1 MAKRFSLTE
10 EKLDDLFVEE
20 VASVVKLVGRLPAK
34 DQIAPICT
42 RWLHIFQQ
50 STPKERFS
58 RNYMLL
64 LLHKQLN
71 EQKALTYPFTNP
83 KTSQMDLP
91 TIHQMSLKMDNK
103 TEHQSGLDDE
113 ECRSNESLDEE
124 ELSSF
129 SSCENLEEANLRLV
143 DENTELTKE
152 LQELQS
158 TYKKLQ
164 VKRDK
169 GEKAIQVQRE
179 QINMLDKENR
189 YLKRIFA
196 CSSIYALKQLCTGQD
211 PALFFDTLFNVLCEE
226 EADYQQVKH
235 FNEHFKAL
243 LHAHIDHFQ
252 RQQRAPLLEQ
262 AGKRYDKLRSKVSKR
277 YKNVMALKLDAQ
289 GQELTLSAM
298 RYLTVLRRLF
308 IATFEGKANTKKAV
322 VKILQQ
328 SYDHMNEML

>member
-10 EKLDDLFVEE
+10 EKLNDLFVEE

-42 RWLHIFQQ
+42 RWLNIFQQ
-50 STPKERFS
+50 STPRERFS

-71 EQKALTYPFTNP
+71 EQKTLAYPFTHS

-103 TEHQSGLDDE
+103 AEHQSGAIGDE
-113 ECRSNESLDEE
+113 CKSSESLDEE

-129 SSCENLEEANLRLV
+129 SSCENLEQANLRLV
-143 DENTELTKE
+143 DENTELSKE

-158 TYKKLQ
+158 TFEKLQ

-169 GEKAIQVQRE
+169 SEKAIQMHCE
-179 QINMLDKENR
+179 QIHMLDKENR

-211 PALFFDTLFNVLCEE
+211 PGLFFDTLYNVLCEE
-226 EADYQQVKH
+226 ESDYQQVKH

-243 LHAHIDHFQ
+243 LNAHMEHFQ

-262 AGKRYDKLRSKVSKR
+262 VNKRYDKLRSKVSRR
-277 YKNVMALKLDAQ
+277 YKNVMAMKLDAQ

-308 IATFEGKANTKKAV
+308 LETFEGKASTKKAV
-322 VKILQQ
+322 VKLLEQ
-328 SYDHMNEML
+328 SYDQMSEML

>member
-71 EQKALTYPFTNP
+71 EQKTLTYPFTNP

-103 TEHQSGLDDE
+103 TEHQSGVGD

-129 SSCENLEEANLRLV
+129 KFSR
-143 DENTELTKE
+143 
-152 LQELQS
+152 
-158 TYKKLQ
+158 
-164 VKRDK
+164 
-169 GEKAIQVQRE
+169 
-179 QINMLDKENR
+179 
-189 YLKRIFA
+189 
-196 CSSIYALKQLCTGQD
+196 
-211 PALFFDTLFNVLCEE
+211 
-226 EADYQQVKH
+226 H
-235 FNEHFKAL
+235 
-243 LHAHIDHFQ
+243 
-252 RQQRAPLLEQ
+252 
-262 AGKRYDKLRSKVSKR
+262 
-277 YKNVMALKLDAQ
+277 
-289 GQELTLSAM
+289 
-298 RYLTVLRRLF
+298 
-308 IATFEGKANTKKAV
+308 
-322 VKILQQ
+322 VKIDYNNKYVNLFTKIRMFPIHVPLA
-328 SYDHMNEML
+328 SALPIPVAPVMDRSFNTTMCPRV

>member
-1 MAKRFSLTE
+1 
-10 EKLDDLFVEE
+10 
-20 VASVVKLVGRLPAK
+20 
-34 DQIAPICT
+34 
-42 RWLHIFQQ
+42 
-50 STPKERFS
+50 
-58 RNYMLL
+58 
-64 LLHKQLN
+64 
-71 EQKALTYPFTNP
+71 
-83 KTSQMDLP
+83 
-91 TIHQMSLKMDNK
+91 
-103 TEHQSGLDDE
+103 
-113 ECRSNESLDEE
+113 
-124 ELSSF
+124 
-129 SSCENLEEANLRLV
+129 
-143 DENTELTKE
+143 
-152 LQELQS
+152 
-158 TYKKLQ
+158 LQ

-169 GEKAIQVQRE
+169 GEKAIQMQRE